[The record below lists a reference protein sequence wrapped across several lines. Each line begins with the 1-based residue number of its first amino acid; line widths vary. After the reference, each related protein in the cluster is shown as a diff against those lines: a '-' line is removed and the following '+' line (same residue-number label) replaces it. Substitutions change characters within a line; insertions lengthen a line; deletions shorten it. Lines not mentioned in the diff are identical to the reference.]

1 MVVSWLHGMRPES
14 TYLTRLH
21 VGFIR
26 QENSM
31 FSYLYWIR
39 RENGWKELP
48 VKVQDHLYTCDVYAV
63 DENAGPMIGI
73 NFDIPGMPGAEY
85 VVRVHHDGTIHMRT
99 VHYNSG
105 WRTEIRYQAEAPDMH
120 EYDYY
125 YPAV

>member
-1 MVVSWLHGMRPES
+1 MRPES